1 MAAQEEAI
9 PTLPLH
15 TQRRILGYLV
25 PLISFPIL
33 TWKAYS
39 ISIILSQPNFQ
50 LTNPE
55 FINDLVTISFSLVL
69 LLLIPQN
76 SPLYTNH
83 YWLTPR
89 GLKVTRILKG
99 TKVLPYATID
109 RLELYIR
116 DLRKGSPSKE
126 ALQYARNHVNERRK
140 NGFKFIDYT
149 NNETKIALIYTGTD
163 IYMITPANPRALA
176 QKLLKR
182 VKKLSVRTVTLTPMG
197 TRAKDGPP

>member
-1 MAAQEEAI
+1 MAAPEEEI
-9 PTLPLH
+9 PSLPLH

-25 PLISFPIL
+25 PLVSFPIL

-39 ISIILSQPNFQ
+39 VSIILSQPNFQ

-55 FINDLVTISFSLVL
+55 FINDVVTISFSLVL

-76 SPLYTNH
+76 SPLYTNR
-83 YWLTPR
+83 YWLTPK

-99 TKVLPYATID
+99 TKVLPYASID
-109 RLELYIR
+109 RLELYVR
-116 DLRKGSPSKE
+116 DLRKGPPSKE
-126 ALQYARNHVNERRK
+126 ALQYARDHVNERR
-140 NGFKFIDYT
+140 NSGFKFIDYT

-182 VKKLSVRTVTLTPMG
+182 VKRLSVRTVTLTPMG
-197 TRAKDGPP
+197 TRARDGPP